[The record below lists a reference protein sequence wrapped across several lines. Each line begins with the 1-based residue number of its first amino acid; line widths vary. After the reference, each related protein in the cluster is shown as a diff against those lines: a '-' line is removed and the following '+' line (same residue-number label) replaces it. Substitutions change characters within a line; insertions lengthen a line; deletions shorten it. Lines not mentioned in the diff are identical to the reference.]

1 MFVIALTGGLG
12 AGKSVAADFLRAR
25 GAVVLDLDEIARDLL
40 RPGAEAYTRVV
51 NEFGAEVLGDDGT
64 IDRARLASVAFESP
78 EAARRLNAAVHPQLY
93 REVVPG
99 LLDLRLLPNPPTVVV
114 LEVPLLV
121 EAPVFAEAAD
131 VVLAISASQAV
142 RLERALACGMSEADA
157 LARMSCQA
165 DDSARAAIA
174 DRVIANESS
183 LEDFE
188 RELERFWA
196 EVVAPGAA

>member
-12 AGKSVAADFLRAR
+12 AGKSVAAEFFRAR
-25 GAVVLDLDEIARDLL
+25 GAVVLDLDEIAHGLL
-40 RPGAEAYTRVV
+40 RPGTETYTAVV
-51 NEFGAEVLGDDGT
+51 DEFGAGILGENGE

-99 LLDLRLLPNPPTVVV
+99 LVDLRLLPNQPSVVV

-121 EAPVFAEAAD
+121 EAPVFAESAD
-131 VVLAISASQAV
+131 VVLAISASESL
-142 RLERALACGMSEADA
+142 RRGRALGCGMSETDA
-157 LARMSCQA
+157 RARIYCQA
-165 DDSARAAIA
+165 DDAARAAIA

-183 LEDFE
+183 LADFE
-188 RELERFWA
+188 RQLQRFWA